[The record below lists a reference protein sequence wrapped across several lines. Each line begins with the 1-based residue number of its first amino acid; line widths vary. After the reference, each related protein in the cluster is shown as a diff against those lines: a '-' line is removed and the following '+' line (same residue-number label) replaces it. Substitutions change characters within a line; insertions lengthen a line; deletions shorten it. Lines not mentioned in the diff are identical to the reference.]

1 MSQNVAEILSDEAI
15 QMLRAGFDRKLMY
28 AIVRQTL
35 NSPYPPVT
43 PWTEFI
49 MGNLYD
55 GDDGPLDHAQRELI
69 VISQL
74 CAQGFVAPLG
84 THIYWGLVEGLSP
97 AQIAQAIALTGTYAG
112 AQKYVVGIRVMGQM
126 MQMLAECA
134 AEGPAAAG
142 LPNVAKKLLAMYP
155 GG

>member
-15 QMLRAGFDRKLMY
+15 QLLRDGFDRKLMY

-35 NSPYPPVT
+35 NVPYPPVA

-49 MGNLYD
+49 MGDLYD
-55 GDDGPLDHAQRELI
+55 GEGPLDHAQRELI

-74 CAQGFVAPLG
+74 CAQGFIAPLG

-97 AQIAQAIALTGTYAG
+97 AQIAQAITLTGTYAG

-134 AEGPAAAG
+134 AGGAEAAG

>member
-1 MSQNVAEILSDEAI
+1 MSKAVTDILSDDAI
-15 QMLRAGFDRKLMY
+15 ALLRAGYNRQMMY

-35 NSPYPPVT
+35 NTPYPPVA
-43 PWTEFI
+43 PWTDFI
-49 MGNLYD
+49 MGDLYD
-55 GDDGPLDHAQRELI
+55 GEGPLDHGQRELI

-74 CAQGFVAPLG
+74 CAQGFVAPLA

-97 AQIAQAIALTGTYAG
+97 AQIAQAITLTGTYAG

-126 MQMLAECA
+126 MGMLAECA
-134 AEGPAAAG
+134 AAGPEGAALPA
-142 LPNVAKKLLAMYP
+142 VAKKLLAMFP